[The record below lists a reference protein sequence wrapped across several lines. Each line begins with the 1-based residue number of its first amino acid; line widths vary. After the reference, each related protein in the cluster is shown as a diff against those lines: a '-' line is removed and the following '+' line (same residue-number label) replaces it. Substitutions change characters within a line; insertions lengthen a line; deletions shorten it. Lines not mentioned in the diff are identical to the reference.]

1 MLFAAVALGLLIGL
15 ALGALGGGGSIL
27 TVPALVYL
35 LGEPARAATTESLVI
50 VGTAAVAGTVAHA
63 RAGHV
68 RWGSGLAFGLAGVA
82 ASYAGTAAN
91 GRVDPNVL
99 LLAFAALMVTAGV
112 AMVVRR
118 SAPGGPNAQ
127 EQAIPPQRP
136 AADSPLQ
143 LTSGSG
149 PSAIATAVRTPSRA
163 AEAVTV
169 SANQP
174 AHRLADE
181 AVKVLLAGMAVGFL
195 TGFLGVG
202 GGFVIVPALVMALG
216 YRMPA
221 AVGTSLLVIAVNSAA
236 ALSAR
241 IGHTTFHWSLLV
253 PFALAALAGSLT
265 GRRVAD
271 AVPAGT
277 LSKAFTMLLF
287 IVAGYMAVRSGLAL
301 TG

>member
-1 MLFAAVALGLLIGL
+1 MLFVTVALGLLIGL

-50 VGTAAVAGTVAHA
+50 VGVAAMAGTVAHA

-82 ASYAGTAAN
+82 ASFAGTAVN

-118 SAPGGPNAQ
+118 SAPGGPSAQ
-127 EQAIPPQRP
+127 AQAVPPRRP
-136 AADSPLQ
+136 AADSPLH
-143 LTSGSG
+143 TSGSG
-149 PSAIATAVRTPSRA
+149 PSAIATSVRTPPRA
-163 AEAVTV
+163 AEAGTV
-169 SANQP
+169 PAKPP

-195 TGFLGVG
+195 TGFFGVG

-241 IGHTTFHWSLLV
+241 IGHVTFHWSLLV
-253 PFALAALAGSLT
+253 PFALAALAGSLA

-277 LSKAFTMLLF
+277 LSKAFTVLLF
-287 IVAGYMAVRSGLAL
+287 VVAGYMAIRSGLAV